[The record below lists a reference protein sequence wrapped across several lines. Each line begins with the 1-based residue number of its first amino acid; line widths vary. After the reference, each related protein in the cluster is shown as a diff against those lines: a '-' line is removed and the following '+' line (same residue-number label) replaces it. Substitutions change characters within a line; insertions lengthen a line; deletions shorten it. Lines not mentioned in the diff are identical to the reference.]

1 MNNIYI
7 NKLMKN
13 YKLTYYDQILI
24 NRIKAC
30 ILDLLICFFLIII
43 TFIIFKIINFFTLN
57 LFKEG
62 ILFIIPVV
70 ILSYYSF
77 SIGNKNG
84 STLGMKIF
92 KIGLVN
98 NKNKELS
105 TKELLIYNFLFFIVT
120 PIGLVLLISLII
132 PLVNDERKCIH
143 DYIFKTKFNL
153 LS

>member
-1 MNNIYI
+1 
-7 NKLMKN
+7 MKK

-30 ILDLLICFFLIII
+30 ILDLLICLSLITIMV
-43 TFIIFKIINFFTLN
+43 IIFKIINFFTLN
-57 LFKEG
+57 LFNEA

-70 ILSYYSF
+70 IVSYYSF
-77 SIGNKNG
+77 SIGNENG
-84 STLGMKIF
+84 STFGMKIF

-98 NKNKELS
+98 NKNNKLN

-120 PIGLVLLISLII
+120 PIGLVLLISFII

>member
-1 MNNIYI
+1 
-7 NKLMKN
+7 MKK

-30 ILDLLICFFLIII
+30 ILDLLICLSLITIMV
-43 TFIIFKIINFFTLN
+43 IIFKIINFFTLN
-57 LFKEG
+57 LFNEA

-70 ILSYYSF
+70 IVSYYSF
-77 SIGNKNG
+77 SIGNENG
-84 STLGMKIF
+84 STFGMKIF
-92 KIGLVN
+92 KIELVN
-98 NKNKELS
+98 NKNKKLN

-120 PIGLVLLISLII
+120 PIGLVLLISFII

>member
-1 MNNIYI
+1 
-7 NKLMKN
+7 MKN

-30 ILDLLICFFLIII
+30 VLDLLICLSLITI
-43 TFIIFKIINFFTLN
+43 TVIIFKIINFFTLN
-57 LFKEG
+57 LFNEA
-62 ILFIIPVV
+62 ILFIIPVIIV
-70 ILSYYSF
+70 SYYAF
-77 SIGNKNG
+77 SIGNENG
-84 STLGMKIF
+84 STFGMKIF

-120 PIGLVLLISLII
+120 PIGLVLLISFII

>member
-1 MNNIYI
+1 
-7 NKLMKN
+7 MKN

-24 NRIKAC
+24 NRIKAS
-30 ILDLLICFFLIII
+30 ILDLLICLSLIII
-43 TFIIFKIINFFTLN
+43 TVIIFKIINFFTLD
-57 LFKEG
+57 LFNEA

-77 SIGNKNG
+77 SIGNENG
-84 STLGMKIF
+84 STFGMKIF

-98 NKNKELS
+98 NKNKKLS

-120 PIGLVLLISLII
+120 PIGLVLLISFII

>member
-1 MNNIYI
+1 
-7 NKLMKN
+7 MKN

-30 ILDLLICFFLIII
+30 ILDLLICLSLITIMV
-43 TFIIFKIINFFTLN
+43 IIFKIINFFTLN
-57 LFKEG
+57 LFNEA

-70 ILSYYSF
+70 IVSYYSF
-77 SIGNKNG
+77 SIGNENG
-84 STLGMKIF
+84 STFGMKIF

-98 NKNKELS
+98 NKNKKLS

-120 PIGLVLLISLII
+120 PIGLVLLISFII

>member
-1 MNNIYI
+1 
-7 NKLMKN
+7 MKK

-30 ILDLLICFFLIII
+30 ILDLLICLSLITIMV
-43 TFIIFKIINFFTLN
+43 IIFKIINFFTLN
-57 LFKEG
+57 LFNEA

-70 ILSYYSF
+70 IVSYYSF
-77 SIGNKNG
+77 SIGNENG
-84 STLGMKIF
+84 STFGMKIF

-98 NKNKELS
+98 NKNKKLN

>member
-1 MNNIYI
+1 
-7 NKLMKN
+7 MKK
-13 YKLTYYDQILI
+13 YKLTYNDQILI

-30 ILDLLICFFLIII
+30 ILDLLICLSLITI
-43 TFIIFKIINFFTLN
+43 TVIIFKIINFFTLN
-57 LFKEG
+57 LFNDA

-70 ILSYYSF
+70 IVSYYSF
-77 SIGNKNG
+77 SIGNENG
-84 STLGMKIF
+84 STFGMKIF

-98 NKNKELS
+98 NKNKKLS

-120 PIGLVLLISLII
+120 PIGLVLLISFII

-153 LS
+153 LSQK

>member
-1 MNNIYI
+1 
-7 NKLMKN
+7 MKN

-30 ILDLLICFFLIII
+30 ILDLLICLSLITIMV
-43 TFIIFKIINFFTLN
+43 IIFKIINFFTLN
-57 LFKEG
+57 LFNEA

-70 ILSYYSF
+70 IVSYYSF
-77 SIGNKNG
+77 SIGNENG
-84 STLGMKIF
+84 STFGMKIF

-98 NKNKELS
+98 NKNKKLS

>member
-1 MNNIYI
+1 
-7 NKLMKN
+7 MKN

-30 ILDLLICFFLIII
+30 ILDLLICLSLITI
-43 TFIIFKIINFFTLN
+43 TVIIFIIINFFTLN
-57 LFKEG
+57 LFNEA

-77 SIGNKNG
+77 SIGNENG
-84 STLGMKIF
+84 STFGMKIF

-98 NKNKELS
+98 NKNKELN

-120 PIGLVLLISLII
+120 PIGLVLLISFII

>member
-1 MNNIYI
+1 
-7 NKLMKN
+7 MKK

-30 ILDLLICFFLIII
+30 ILDLLICLSLITIMV
-43 TFIIFKIINFFTLN
+43 IIFKIINFFTLN
-57 LFKEG
+57 LFNEA

-70 ILSYYSF
+70 IVSYYSF
-77 SIGNKNG
+77 SIGNENG
-84 STLGMKIF
+84 STFGMKIF

-120 PIGLVLLISLII
+120 PIGLVLLISFII

>member
-1 MNNIYI
+1 
-7 NKLMKN
+7 MKN

-30 ILDLLICFFLIII
+30 ILDLLICLSLITIMV
-43 TFIIFKIINFFTLN
+43 IIFKIINFFTLN
-57 LFKEG
+57 LFNEA

-70 ILSYYSF
+70 IVSYYSF
-77 SIGNKNG
+77 SIGNENG
-84 STLGMKIF
+84 STFGMKIF

-105 TKELLIYNFLFFIVT
+105 TKQLLIYNFLFFIVT
-120 PIGLVLLISLII
+120 PIGLVLLISFII

>member
-1 MNNIYI
+1 
-7 NKLMKN
+7 MKN

-30 ILDLLICFFLIII
+30 VLDLLICLSLITI
-43 TFIIFKIINFFTLN
+43 TVIIFKIINFFTLN
-57 LFKEG
+57 LFNEA
-62 ILFIIPVV
+62 ILFIIPVIIV
-70 ILSYYSF
+70 SYYAF
-77 SIGNKNG
+77 SIGNENG
-84 STLGMKIF
+84 STFGMKIF

>member
-77 SIGNKNG
+77 SIGNENG

-98 NKNKELS
+98 NKNRELS

>member
-77 SIGNKNG
+77 SIGNENG

-98 NKNKELS
+98 NKNKELAL
-105 TKELLIYNFLFFIVT
+105 KNY
-120 PIGLVLLISLII
+120 
-132 PLVNDERKCIH
+132 
-143 DYIFKTKFNL
+143 
-153 LS
+153 

>member
-1 MNNIYI
+1 
-7 NKLMKN
+7 MKK

-30 ILDLLICFFLIII
+30 ILDLLICLSLITIMV
-43 TFIIFKIINFFTLN
+43 IIFKIINFFTLN
-57 LFKEG
+57 LFNEA

-70 ILSYYSF
+70 IVSYYSF
-77 SIGNKNG
+77 SIGNENG
-84 STLGMKIF
+84 STFGMKIF
-92 KIGLVN
+92 KIDLIN
-98 NKNKELS
+98 NKNNKLN

-120 PIGLVLLISLII
+120 PIGLVLLISFII

>member
-1 MNNIYI
+1 
-7 NKLMKN
+7 MKN

-30 ILDLLICFFLIII
+30 ILDLLICLSLITI
-43 TFIIFKIINFFTLN
+43 TVIIFKIINFFTLN
-57 LFKEG
+57 LFNEA

-70 ILSYYSF
+70 VVSYYSF
-77 SIGNKNG
+77 SIGNENG
-84 STLGMKIF
+84 STFGMKIF

-98 NKNKELS
+98 NKNKGLR

-120 PIGLVLLISLII
+120 PIGLVLLISFII

>member
-77 SIGNKNG
+77 SIGNENG

>member
-1 MNNIYI
+1 
-7 NKLMKN
+7 MKN

-30 ILDLLICFFLIII
+30 VLDLLICLSLITI
-43 TFIIFKIINFFTLN
+43 TVIIFKIINFFTLN
-57 LFKEG
+57 LFNEA

-70 ILSYYSF
+70 IVSYYSF
-77 SIGNKNG
+77 SIGNENG
-84 STLGMKIF
+84 STFGMKIF

-132 PLVNDERKCIH
+132 PLVNDERKCTH

>member
-1 MNNIYI
+1 
-7 NKLMKN
+7 MKN

-30 ILDLLICFFLIII
+30 ILDLLICLSLITI
-43 TFIIFKIINFFTLN
+43 TVIIFKIINFFTLN
-57 LFKEG
+57 LFKEA

-70 ILSYYSF
+70 IISYYSF

-84 STLGMKIF
+84 STFGMKIF

-120 PIGLVLLISLII
+120 PIGLVLLISFII